1 MLLMKEP
8 DTDSKFILAPEG
20 KAFSTEAKI
29 NVAGDMRTYRI
40 VAPTGLICN

>member
-1 MLLMKEP
+1 MLLMEEP
-8 DTDSKFILAPEG
+8 DTDSKYILASEG

-40 VAPTGLICN
+40 IAPTGLICD